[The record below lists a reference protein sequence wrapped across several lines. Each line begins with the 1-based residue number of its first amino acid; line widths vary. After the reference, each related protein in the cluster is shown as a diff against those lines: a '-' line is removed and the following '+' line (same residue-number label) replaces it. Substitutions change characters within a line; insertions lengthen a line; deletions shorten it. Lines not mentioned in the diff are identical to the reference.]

1 MMGVCINIL
10 KEGRGMEEGRVR
22 EKRDRGRE
30 EGRKRERE
38 RERELFHLSPL
49 LFSRTGGRCG

>member
-1 MMGVCINIL
+1 MMGVCINML

-22 EKRDRGRE
+22 ERRERGRE
-30 EGRKRERE
+30 EGRE
-38 RERELFHLSPL
+38 RERELFHLSSL